1 EEREERWEPQ
11 AAIPQPAL
19 SGQTVF
25 TQTVRWL
32 VDDRTILYT
41 VGLPLSFD
49 QPVRLHWRGREDFSR
64 AVRVSA
70 AAGPG
75 ARYEA
80 TSRLVTASPAELRA
94 AGGEAVPELILS
106 RYTNLPE
113 ELPQRVRDLAQE
125 VAGSHD
131 NPYDRARALES
142 FLRQYPYSLEVS
154 SPPPGR
160 DPVDYF
166 LFDLQTGYCDYY
178 ASAMAV
184 MARSLGL
191 PARLATGYLAQ
202 PADENGIQTIY
213 QINAHAWP
221 EIYFAGFG
229 WVEFEPTT
237 PFPARTELSVSGATM
252 GSP

>member
-94 AGGEAVPELILS
+94 AAGEAIPDLILS
-106 RYTNLPE
+106 RYTNLSE

-131 NPYDRARALES
+131 NPYDKARALES

-166 LFDLQTGYCDYY
+166 LLTCRPATATIPPRQWPSWPA
-178 ASAMAV
+178 ASACRPAWRPV
-184 MARSLGL
+184 TWPNPRTRTAYRRSTRSTPMPGPKSTL
-191 PARLATGYLAQ
+191 PVLAGSSLS
-202 PADENGIQTIY
+202 PRR
-213 QINAHAWP
+213 
-221 EIYFAGFG
+221 
-229 WVEFEPTT
+229 
-237 PFPARTELSVSGATM
+237 PF
-252 GSP
+252 